1 MTLDTLMYSLVLFA
15 SLFVVGTL
23 LCLKLYKWEY
33 ARFFRS
39 TLWTKVFYWVP
50 IFIVFLVVLYVQ
62 LWAAILVTLLIS
74 GFALREVLRLP
85 QKSWIAWPYM
95 LIISLACT
103 HLLLFFAP
111 LDSQQYVNVL
121 LVVGFSSVL
130 SDVCAYFFGNF
141 FGRHKL
147 PIWINKNK
155 SWEGVI
161 GQLLGAIIGFLLI
174 VPAISPVP
182 HITLAI
188 LIGIASAVGDILNS
202 VVKRQVSIKDWG
214 MTIPGHGGVLDRFA
228 SLALAIAS
236 AYWWTV
242 LT

>member
-1 MTLDTLMYSLVLFA
+1 MTPNTLLYSLILFA

-39 TLWTKVFYWVP
+39 TLWTKVFYWIP
-50 IFIVFLVVLYVQ
+50 IFIIFLIVLYAQ
-62 LWAAILVTLLIS
+62 LWAAILVTIIII
-74 GFALREVLRLP
+74 GFALHEVLRLS
-85 QKSWIAWPYM
+85 QKSWIAWLYM
-95 LIISLACT
+95 LIISLACA
-103 HLLLFFAP
+103 HLLLFFTS
-111 LDSQQYVNVL
+111 LDSQKYVNVL

-174 VPAISPVP
+174 APAISPVP
-182 HITLAI
+182 RIGLAI
-188 LIGIASAVGDILNS
+188 LIGIASAMGDILNS
-202 VVKRQVSIKDWG
+202 IVKRQLNIKDWG

-228 SLALAIAS
+228 SLALAIAT